1 MNLANYLDR
10 PIAFQRSFV
19 GLGIGVTGALMLSQ
33 AVYWARR
40 SEDEDGWFF
49 KSQVEWEEE
58 TGLRR
63 AEQETARKRLIALG
77 AMEEER
83 RGIPAKLFYRVNF
96 QELEAQLLT
105 AEAARNQDCGNPA
118 IKSAEAPQ
126 SGTPESSTPDCGN
139 PANRTA
145 VTPQSKIRKTTS
157 ETTSET
163 TADTSPAGADAPAE
177 PPAPRRFTAPNGTIY
192 EIPGELSYP
201 LEKSKTFKAWMA
213 YAITYFVRY
222 AAWPVWNASVAGQMA
237 KFIDRVGADAAPR
250 VAVHYVRRV
259 AEQFVV
265 QQMHPVRLLLADAEK
280 WHTQASTG
288 TGMTRVQAQQEDR
301 TAGNLDAIEEAKR
314 LSRER
319 AARRAGQSGEG
330 CNA

>member
-1 MNLANYLDR
+1 MNLADYLDR
-10 PIAFQRSFV
+10 PIAFQRPFV
-19 GLGIGVTGALMLSQ
+19 ALGVGVTGALMLSQ

-40 SEDEDGWFF
+40 SDDKDGWFF
-49 KSQVEWEEE
+49 KSQAEWEEE
-58 TGLRR
+58 TGLKRT
-63 AEQETARKRLIALG
+63 EQETARKRLVQLG
-77 AMEEER
+77 VMEEDR

-96 QELEAQLLT
+96 HELEAGLR
-105 AEAARNQDCGNPA
+105 AGEAARKQDCGNPA
-118 IKSAEAPQ
+118 IKTAGAAQ
-126 SGTPESSTPDCGN
+126 SGPQEPSTPDCGN

-145 VTPQSKIRKTTS
+145 ENPQSKIRKTTT

-163 TADTSPAGADAPAE
+163 TADTSPAGADAQAE
-177 PPAPRRFTAPNGTIY
+177 PPAPRCFTAPNGTIY
-192 EIPGELSYP
+192 EIPAELSYP

-213 YAITYFVRY
+213 YAIAYFVRY

-265 QQMHPVRLLLADAEK
+265 QQMHPVRLLLSDAEK
-280 WHTQASTG
+280 WHTQATTG

-301 TAGNLDAIEEAKR
+301 TAGNLDAIEETKR
-314 LSRER
+314 ILQQ
-319 AARRAGQSGEG
+319 RAGQAGEG
-330 CNA
+330 AHA

>member
-1 MNLANYLDR
+1 MNLADYLDR

-40 SEDEDGWFF
+40 SEDGGGWFF

-58 TGLRR
+58 TGLKRT
-63 AEQETARKRLIALG
+63 EQETARKRLVQLG
-77 AMEEER
+77 VMEEER

-96 QELEAQLLT
+96 HELEAALR
-105 AEAARNQDCGNPA
+105 AGEADRKQDCGNPA
-118 IKSAEAPQ
+118 IKTAEPPQ
-126 SGTPESSTPDCGN
+126 SGGREPCTPDCGN

-145 VTPQSKIRKTTS
+145 GTPQSKIRKTTT
-157 ETTSET
+157 ETTAET
-163 TADTSPAGADAPAE
+163 TADTSPAGADAQAE
-177 PPAPRRFTAPNGTIY
+177 PPAPRRVTAPNGAIY
-192 EIPGELSYP
+192 EIPGDLNYP
-201 LEKSKTFKAWMA
+201 LEKSKTFRAWMA
-213 YAITYFVRY
+213 YAIAYFVRY

-237 KFIDRVGADAAPR
+237 KFIDRVGVEAAPR

-265 QQMHPVRLLLADAEK
+265 QQMHPVRLLLSDAEK
-280 WHTQASTG
+280 WHTQATTG
-288 TGMTRVQAQQEDR
+288 TGMTRTQAHQEDR

-314 LSRER
+314 LLQQ
-319 AARRAGQSGEG
+319 RAGHAGEG
-330 CNA
+330 AHA